1 MITLFLSLMI
11 VYVLLYQVKW
21 DKLKIQDTPKTT
33 DWKMTITA
41 KTWTTSTIFKESTAQ
56 TMTGSYT
63 WKTITNTLWNTWNKQ
78 QSKSWTVTS
87 SIPAK
92 IKILSW
98 TDIYY
103 GVSPTIEKL
112 WIKYQYAL
120 KDSQNIYY
128 FNLGNPTYDF
138 GTISKSLWWNTFTL
152 ITEQDIFQNKLFWKK
167 VIFINLPGNKDKLV
181 IMVVYVWNE
190 VWLIEVSYDIY
201 HKSKEY
207 IKNLFID

>member
-21 DKLKIQDTPKTT
+21 DKLKIQDTPKNTN
-33 DWKMTITA
+33 WQISITS
-41 KTWTTSTIFKESTAQ
+41 KTWTTSAVFIEKTNQAKTWNI
-56 TMTGSYT
+56 YT
-63 WKTITNTLWNTWNKQ
+63 WTSINTPNSWNKQ
-78 QSKSWTVTS
+78 TKSWWIITS
-87 SIPAK
+87 STPLN

-103 GVSPTIEKL
+103 GISPIIEKL

-120 KDSQNIYY
+120 KDSKNIYY
-128 FNLGNPTYDF
+128 FNLGNSTYDF
-138 GTISKSLWWNTFTL
+138 WNISKSLWWNTFTL

-167 VIFINLPGNKDKLV
+167 VIFINLPENKDKLV
-181 IMVVYVWNE
+181 VMAVYIADE
-190 VWLIEVSYDIY
+190 VRLIQVSYDIY